1 MSVVRSSRARR
12 HLSENLNLNLQVKQ
26 WTTNGQRGMS
36 NKTPREQKTTD
47 GVVQGTGIGM
57 VGCYKGA
64 PARDSKNGTTRGE
77 DYGV

>member
-1 MSVVRSSRARR
+1 
-12 HLSENLNLNLQVKQ
+12 
-26 WTTNGQRGMS
+26 MS
-36 NKTPREQKTTD
+36 NKTPRVQKTTD

-57 VGCYKGA
+57 VRCYKGA